1 MRQAHHYVRM
11 RLLRILVFP
20 RSGVFSSAG
29 IKITN
34 TRTTKITNNEGGAYD
49 GNYIGD
55 WEIRADAENKY
66 RFTKD

>member
-1 MRQAHHYVRM
+1 MK
-11 RLLRILVFP
+11 
-20 RSGVFSSAG
+20 SGFYIISSWHG
-29 IKITN
+29 LTDYDIKITN